1 MKIQPYQSNDK
12 KSVLHLFDLNTPQY
26 FSLSEREDLIRYLD
40 EEIEDY
46 FVVISDGEIVG
57 AGGINYLW
65 EQNIARISWDMIHPD
80 KQGQGIG
87 SLLTKHR
94 LSHISKNEKISLVEV
109 RTSQHTHLFYEK
121 MGFELKTTEKDYWAP
136 GFDLYAMECENRKT

>member
-1 MKIQPYQSNDK
+1 MEVVKYTKEDNK
-12 KSVLHLFDLNTPQY
+12 AVLKLFDLNTPQY
-26 FSLSEREDLIRYLD
+26 FSLSERKDLIHYLHK
-40 EEIEDY
+40 ETEDY
-46 FVVISDGEIVG
+46 FVVKIDGEVVG

-65 EQNIARISWDMIHPD
+65 KQKIARISWDMIHPD

-87 SLLTKHR
+87 SFLTKHR
-94 LSHISKNEKISLVEV
+94 LAQISKNEKISTVEV

-121 MGFELKTTEKDYWAP
+121 MGFILKTTEKDYWAP